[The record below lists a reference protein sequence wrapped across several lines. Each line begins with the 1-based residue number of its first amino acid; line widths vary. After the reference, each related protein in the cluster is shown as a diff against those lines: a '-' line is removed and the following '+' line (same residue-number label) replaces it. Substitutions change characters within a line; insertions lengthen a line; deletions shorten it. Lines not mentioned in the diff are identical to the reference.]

1 MPLVRPDRPWRTRA
15 IELLARAADRVSRA
29 RHPASSL
36 DSGQARRILVVKPC
50 CLGDMLMA
58 TPALRALKHHF
69 PGARIQVLTTDWCV
83 PALDN
88 NPHVAGTLPYPPHPT
103 PVRLLALAQRLR
115 QERFDVGVS
124 LDRSPLVNGLLL
136 LAGIPERAGIDSRGR
151 GVGLTRRASPKPEQ
165 HESDLF
171 LSVAAALGVPPCGEQ
186 PEFHPSLEARQ
197 QAERVIGGAQR
208 PLVVI
213 HPGGALNPGSA
224 MLSKRW
230 PAIAFGE
237 LASLLVQREGATIV
251 LVGALS
257 DRDAVQVAAD
267 FTDGPVIDLGGQ
279 LSIPELAA
287 VVERADLYIG
297 NDSGASHLA
306 AAVGTPTVTIFGPTS
321 PYQYRPL
328 GPCAQVC
335 APQGSWNPGLV
346 GLDLRGRRAP
356 LDLAADIRD
365 VSVDEV
371 YTACHDVLA
380 APREMQRP

>member
-1 MPLVRPDRPWRTRA
+1 MPLVSPDRLWRSRA
-15 IELLARAADRVSRA
+15 IELLARTADRVSRA
-29 RHPASSL
+29 RHPAPPL
-36 DSGQARRILVVKPC
+36 DPRQVRRILVVKPC

-58 TPALRALKHHF
+58 TPTLRALKHHF
-69 PGARIQVLTTDWCV
+69 PGAGLQVLTTDWCV

-88 NPHVAGTLPYPPHPT
+88 NPHVDGTLPYPQHPT

-151 GVGLTRRASPKPEQ
+151 GVGLTRRAGPRAEQ
-165 HESDLF
+165 HETDLF
-171 LSVAAALGVPPCGEQ
+171 LSVAAALGVPSCGEQ
-186 PEFHPSLEARQ
+186 PEFHPSAEARQ
-197 QAERVIGGAQR
+197 QAARLVGGDDH

-237 LASLLVQREGATIV
+237 LASLLVQREGATVV

-287 VVERADLYIG
+287 VAERSDLYIG

-321 PYQYRPL
+321 PSQYRPL
-328 GPCAQVC
+328 GTRARVC
-335 APQGSWNPGLV
+335 APPGSWNPDLV
-346 GLDLRGRRAP
+346 GIDLRGRRTP

-371 YTACHDVLA
+371 FEACREALA
-380 APREMQRP
+380 APREMRRS